1 MPRAGLEPT
10 RPKRSQDFKSCASAN
25 SATPA
30 KKKSIVKRTPPGNIR
45 QLRTRWRSLSRFPRR
60 DHPDTNK
67 YIIIHLVPKKTP
79 QEKLIEIT
87 KNCRRRT
94 FLAINFGCRVN
105 AAETNQLSQLLINQG
120 FKPTD
125 KNPGIIIVNTCAI
138 TKKGEKES
146 LQKIRS
152 LKRLWPKSTVIT
164 TGCADLSSF
173 SNEKDIFVLK
183 NKDKQK
189 ILEES
194 KGEYSS
200 KIKDKFSASKK
211 FILKIQ
217 SGCSHYCTYC
227 IVPYRRTKLWSLSI
241 KDALATVKNTV
252 KNGYTELIL
261 TGVNLDLYRPGLDK
275 LLKNL
280 LEKTDIPLISLG
292 SVSINSITPGF
303 LKLHQKY
310 PQRLKKFIHVPLQS
324 GSDKILKLMN
334 RPYTKKKIEKT
345 LKKCLGVLELKLGT
359 DIIVGFPGEDNK
371 DFQDTVDL
379 LKKFP
384 FQKIHTFRFSPRPD
398 TTAEKLLKKYPPLSP
413 KKKKERSKII
423 RNLHHG

>member
-1 MPRAGLEPT
+1 MP
-10 RPKRSQDFKSCASAN
+10 K
-25 SATPA
+25 
-30 KKKSIVKRTPPGNIR
+30 I
-45 QLRTRWRSLSRFPRR
+45 
-60 DHPDTNK
+60 
-67 YIIIHLVPKKTP
+67 TP
-79 QEKLIEIT
+79 QEKLTEIT
-87 KNCRRRT
+87 KDCRSKT

-105 AAETNQLSQLLINQG
+105 AAETNQLSQLLVNRN

-152 LKRLWPKSTVIT
+152 LKRLWPETTVIT

-173 SNEKDIFVLK
+173 SNQKNIFILK

-189 ILEES
+189 ILE
-194 KGEYSS
+194 KGGGEYDS

-217 SGCSHYCTYC
+217 SGCDHYCTYC
-227 IVPYRRTKLWSLSI
+227 IVPYRRTKLWSLPI

-280 LEKTDIPLISLG
+280 LEKTDISLVSLG
-292 SVSINSITPGF
+292 SIPTNSITPNF
-303 LKLHQKY
+303 LNLHQKY
-310 PQRLKKFIHVPLQS
+310 PRRLKKFIHVPIQS
-324 GSDKILKLMN
+324 GSNKILKLMN

-345 LKKCLGVLELKLGT
+345 LEKCLKIPGLKLGT
-359 DIIVGFPGEDNK
+359 DIIVGFPGETEK
-371 DFQDTVDL
+371 DFQDTASL

-384 FQKIHTFRFSPRPD
+384 FQKIHTFRFSSRPG
-398 TTAEKLLKKYPPLSP
+398 TTAEKLLKKYPLIGSE
-413 KKKKERSKII
+413 KTRVRGRVV
-423 RNLHHG
+423 RNLRHG